1 MFARTSAHQNPSMG
15 EINQAPRLHRMRRT
29 KMKKKIEAKKKDQTV
44 IQNRLSE
51 MNIHARIIMITWIYQ
66 NVVGK
71 IIYFF
76 DLARFLCE
84 VISFRQDRA
93 EP

>member
-29 KMKKKIEAKKKDQTV
+29 KMKKKISKQKKDQTV
-44 IQNRLSE
+44 IRNRLSE
-51 MNIHARIIMITWIYQ
+51 MNIHAGIIMITWIYQ
-66 NVVGK
+66 NVSK

-76 DLARFLCE
+76 ELARFLCE